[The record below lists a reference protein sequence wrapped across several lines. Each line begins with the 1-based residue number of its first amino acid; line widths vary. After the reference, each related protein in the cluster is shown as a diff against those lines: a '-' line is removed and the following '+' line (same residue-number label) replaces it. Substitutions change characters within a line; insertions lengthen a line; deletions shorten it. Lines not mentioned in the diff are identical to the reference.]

1 MRLLKRLAEKVL
13 MEDLSRLDKH
23 IDKSIELHELELRKL
38 GELIKSLK
46 AENNQLKMENA
57 KLETELR
64 AIKQERIF
72 SKRKT
77 KMNEINIKIPLHKL
91 QDLMIS
97 HVRYSLPR
105 HTYIVSETIHDVK
118 TYWSVLSS
126 NTREVITRDI
136 NEHLKRW
143 ESDRNDT
150 FHKLNYDS

>member
-46 AENNQLKMENA
+46 AENDQLKLENT

-72 SKRKT
+72 SKRK
-77 KMNEINIKIPLHKL
+77 KK
-91 QDLMIS
+91 S
-97 HVRYSLPR
+97 
-105 HTYIVSETIHDVK
+105 
-118 TYWSVLSS
+118 
-126 NTREVITRDI
+126 
-136 NEHLKRW
+136 KR
-143 ESDRNDT
+143 
-150 FHKLNYDS
+150 K